1 MKRYLFLC
9 TIFCITL
16 MAYPQQLL
24 QADENEA
31 VQSDTVTQETTIAA
45 ETLSEISPAK
55 IAEVQGAMA
64 EIRIDGLI
72 QQGLFK
78 NKDLISQ
85 QALLLTEEQRLNI
98 QEQYKLGYVKPLL
111 FNSLLGFGIG
121 NFINKDRAG
130 GITHVVIDSLAA
142 STVVVAGYIYIGDVL
157 LHVLALPILL
167 FGTDDDKQ
175 LSDLLSS
182 INKRMEICKIIVHT
196 GLGVLLANRLASII
210 SVSVHTSK
218 YNKTLKKAL
227 NPVKTEVSIH
237 AVPIIAP
244 NQFGLALSINY

>member
-1 MKRYLFLC
+1 
-9 TIFCITL
+9 

>member
-157 LHVLALPILL
+157 LHVLALPLLL

>member
-1 MKRYLFLC
+1 MKKDVFLC
-9 TIFCITL
+9 TIFCIALT
-16 MAYPQQLL
+16 AYPQGLL

-31 VQSDTVTQETTIAA
+31 VQSDTVTQETTIEA